1 MGGFIVYQYKARK
14 IPEQGQQ
21 TWVNAGV
28 FFRKRWA
35 IYGQKGYMFASEKQI
50 WGGNILREIFARL
63 LDYVKKI
70 RFGNLS
76 LLNRL

>member
-14 IPEQGQQ
+14 IPEQGSKPGL
-21 TWVNAGV
+21 TCWWVFARV
-28 FFRKRWA
+28 ERFM
-35 IYGQKGYMFASEKQI
+35 GQKGYMFASEKQI